1 MHSFSFYKT
10 SFWLLLFMCSI
21 VEITAQENPPIPIEV
36 EVRTSRNLN
45 FGSFTAGSA
54 GGNVTVSYDDQRTV
68 DGDIFELNFGQPVS
82 AALFD
87 VYANPGTIIQI
98 EDMGSYP
105 LINQDTGIEIQMLIN
120 SFSTGQRTFVTQAP
134 NAQTP
139 NEVFVGGTLQIPPD
153 NSGNLPGTYFGTF
166 TLNFI
171 HQ

>member
-1 MHSFSFYKT
+1 MLALRLNKT
-10 SFWLLLFMCSI
+10 ALCLLLLLFSTI
-21 VEITAQENPPIPIEV
+21 EIKAQENPPVPVQV

-45 FGSFTAGSA
+45 FGSFTAGNS
-54 GGNVTVSYDDQRTV
+54 GGNVSVSYDDQRTV

-98 EDMGSYP
+98 QDMGTYT
-105 LINQDTGIEIQMLIN
+105 LENQDTGMQIDLLIN

-139 NEVFVGGTLQIPPD
+139 NEVFVGGTLRIPSD

>member
-1 MHSFSFYKT
+1 MLALRLNKT
-10 SFWLLLFMCSI
+10 ALCLLLLLFSI
-21 VEITAQENPPIPIEV
+21 IEIKAQENPPVPVQV

-45 FGSFTAGSA
+45 FGSFTAGNS
-54 GGNVTVSYDDQRTV
+54 GGNVSVSYDDQRTV

-98 EDMGSYP
+98 QDMGTYT
-105 LINQDTGIEIQMLIN
+105 LENQDTGMQIDLLIN

-139 NEVFVGGTLQIPPD
+139 NEVFVGGTLRIPSD

>member
-1 MHSFSFYKT
+1 MQSLGFYKI
-10 SFWLLLFMCSI
+10 SFWLLLLTFSTI
-21 VEITAQENPPIPIEV
+21 EIRAQENPPIPVQV

-45 FGSFTAGSA
+45 FGSFTAGST
-54 GGNVTVSYDDQRTV
+54 GGNVTVNFDNQRTV

-87 VYANPGTIIQI
+87 VYANPGTIVQI
-98 EDMGSYP
+98 EDMGNYI
-105 LINQDTGIEIQMLIN
+105 LENQDTGLQIQLFIN

-134 NAQTP
+134 NIQMP
-139 NEVFVGGTLQIPPD
+139 NEVFVGGTLRIPSD

>member
-1 MHSFSFYKT
+1 MFSVIEV
-10 SFWLLLFMCSI
+10 S
-21 VEITAQENPPIPIEV
+21 AQENPPIPIQV

-45 FGSFTAGSA
+45 FGSFTAGNL

-68 DGDIFELNFGQPVS
+68 DGDIFELNAGQPIS

-98 EDMGSYP
+98 
-105 LINQDTGIEIQMLIN
+105 QDFGETVLTNGNGGTIYLTLD
-120 SFSTGQRTFVTQAP
+120 SFSSGQRTFVTQSP
-134 NAQTP
+134 DTQIP
-139 NEVFVGGTLQIPPD
+139 NEIFVGGTIRIPPD
-153 NSGNLPGTYFGTF
+153 NSGNLPGYYNGTF

>member
-1 MHSFSFYKT
+1 MLALRLYKT
-10 SFWLLLFMCSI
+10 TLCLLLLLFSVI
-21 VEITAQENPPIPIEV
+21 EIKAQENPPVPVQV

-45 FGSFTAGSA
+45 FGSFTAGNS
-54 GGNVTVSYDDQRTV
+54 GGNVSVSYDDQRTV
-68 DGDIFELNFGQPVS
+68 DGDILELNFGQPVS
-82 AALFD
+82 AALYD

-98 EDMGSYP
+98 QDMGAYT
-105 LINQDTGIEIQMLIN
+105 LENQDTGIQIELFIN

-139 NEVFVGGTLQIPPD
+139 NEVFVGGTLRIPSD

>member
-1 MHSFSFYKT
+1 MQNSRLYNQPFLF
-10 SFWLLLFMCSI
+10 LLLIFS
-21 VEITAQENPPIPIEV
+21 VLEISAQENPPVPIEV

-45 FGSFTAGSA
+45 FGSFTAGNS
-54 GGNVTVSYDDQRTV
+54 GGTVTVSYDDQRTV

-98 EDMGSYP
+98 EDMGTYT
-105 LINQDTGIEIQMLIN
+105 LENQDTGLQIELLIN
-120 SFSTGQRTFVTQAP
+120 SFSTGHRTFVTQAP
-134 NAQTP
+134 SAQTP
-139 NEVFVGGTLQIPPD
+139 NEVFVGGTLRIPSD

>member
-1 MHSFSFYKT
+1 MYNFIFNKT
-10 SFWLLLFMCSI
+10 YFWLLLFTFSVMEVS
-21 VEITAQENPPIPIEV
+21 AQENPPIPIEV

-45 FGSFTAGSA
+45 FGSFTAGNS

-98 EDMGSYP
+98 EDMGP
-105 LINQDTGIEIQMLIN
+105 FTLENQETGLQIQLFIN
-120 SFSTGQRTFVTQAP
+120 SFSTGQRTFVTRAP

-139 NEVFVGGTLQIPPD
+139 NEIFVGGTLRIPSD
-153 NSGNLPGTYFGTF
+153 NSGNLPGTYFGNF

>member
-1 MHSFSFYKT
+1 MLALRLNKT
-10 SFWLLLFMCSI
+10 ALCLLLLLFSI
-21 VEITAQENPPIPIEV
+21 IEIKAQENPPVPVQV

-45 FGSFTAGSA
+45 FGSFTAGNS
-54 GGNVTVSYDDQRTV
+54 GGNVSVSYDDQRTV

-98 EDMGSYP
+98 QDMGTYT
-105 LINQDTGIEIQMLIN
+105 LENQDTGLQIDLLIN

-139 NEVFVGGTLQIPPD
+139 NEVFVGGTLRIPSD

>member
-1 MHSFSFYKT
+1 MHSFRFYKKH
-10 SFWLLLFMCSI
+10 SWLLLLMFSVI
-21 VEITAQENPPIPIEV
+21 EISAQENPPIPIEV
-36 EVRTSRNLN
+36 EVRNSRNLN
-45 FGSFTAGSA
+45 FGAFTAGNS

-68 DGDIFELNFGQPVS
+68 DGDIFKLNFGQPVS

-98 EDMGSYP
+98 ENMGP
-105 LINQDTGIEIQMLIN
+105 FTLENQDTGLQLQLFIN

-139 NEVFVGGTLQIPPD
+139 NEVFVGGTLRIPSD
-153 NSGNLPGTYFGTF
+153 NSGNLPGIYFGTF
-166 TLNFI
+166 MLNFI

>member
-1 MHSFSFYKT
+1 MQSLSFYKT
-10 SFWLLLFMCSI
+10 SFWLLAFTFSI
-21 VEITAQENPPIPIEV
+21 IEITAQENPPIPVEV

-45 FGSFTAGSA
+45 FGSFTAGSN

-98 EDMGSYP
+98 ENMGP
-105 LINQDTGIEIQMLIN
+105 FILENQDTGLQIQLLIN
-120 SFSTGQRTFVTQAP
+120 SYSTGQRTFVTQAP

-139 NEVFVGGTLQIPPD
+139 NEVFVGGTLQIPSD
-153 NSGNLPGTYFGTF
+153 NSGNLPGTYFGNF

>member
-1 MHSFSFYKT
+1 MLALRLNKT
-10 SFWLLLFMCSI
+10 ALCLLLLLFSTI
-21 VEITAQENPPIPIEV
+21 EIKAQENPPVPVQV

-45 FGSFTAGSA
+45 FGSFTAGNS
-54 GGNVTVSYDDQRTV
+54 GGNVSVSYDDQRTV

-98 EDMGSYP
+98 QDMGTYT
-105 LINQDTGIEIQMLIN
+105 LENQDTGLQIDLLIN

-139 NEVFVGGTLQIPPD
+139 NEVFVGGTLRIPSD